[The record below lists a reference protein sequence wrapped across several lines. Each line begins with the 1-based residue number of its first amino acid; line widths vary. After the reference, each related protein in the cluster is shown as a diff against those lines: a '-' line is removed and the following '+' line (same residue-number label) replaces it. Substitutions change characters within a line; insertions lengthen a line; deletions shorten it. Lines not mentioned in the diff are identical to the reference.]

1 MAALPNDAPVSA
13 SDRPRAGWVVA
24 MVPPHVA
31 ALYAPMRTGVRDLPV
46 PDCCRPYVREGEEGA
61 AQYRCLVREAVTR
74 VEGLGAR
81 LAEIAEQ
88 FGTDSEPFGRAVLD
102 AIRTTRCPAC
112 GRRFGSVSVALYCS
126 DACKRRASE
135 QPRLRAVR
143 RVRRFLRPDCA
154 HCHAPLAAPETLFC
168 SPACHKAAMRTAL
181 YTRRGEHR
189 TTCVRCG
196 APLDNDQRRYCS
208 DACHQLYQREW
219 YAGLAV
225 GA

>member
-13 SDRPRAGWVVA
+13 NDRPRAGWVVA

-126 DACKRRASE
+126 
-135 QPRLRAVR
+135 L
-143 RVRRFLRPDCA
+143 
-154 HCHAPLAAPETLFC
+154 
-168 SPACHKAAMRTAL
+168 ACHKAAMRTAL